1 MAIFARINDFGEVI
15 TVTSVNNKILKD
27 SGGEESEL
35 RGIAFLRTLYKEQT
49 SVWVQ
54 GSYNTQAGVHKLGG
68 TPFRKN
74 YAGIGFTYDES
85 KDAFIPAKK
94 YASWTLNESTC
105 LWEPPIPRPDDEYE
119 VIDGLN
125 TITKRC
131 EWNESTLSWDKV
143 EV

>member
-1 MAIFARINDFGEVI
+1 MEHISVMAIFARINDFGEVI

-74 YAGIGFTYDES
+74 SPGEGFSYDQTR
-85 KDAFIPAKK
+85 DAFIPPKP
-94 YASWTLNESTC
+94 YESWVLNS
-105 LWEPPIPRPDDEYE
+105 
-119 VIDGLN
+119 
-125 TITKRC
+125 
-131 EWNESTLSWDKV
+131 
-143 EV
+143 

>member
-15 TVTSVNNKILKD
+15 TVTSVNNKILKA

-68 TPFRKN
+68 TPFR
-74 YAGIGFTYDES
+74 
-85 KDAFIPAKK
+85 
-94 YASWTLNESTC
+94 
-105 LWEPPIPRPDDEYE
+105 
-119 VIDGLN
+119 
-125 TITKRC
+125 
-131 EWNESTLSWDKV
+131 
-143 EV
+143 

>member
-15 TVTSVNNKILKD
+15 TVTSVHNKVLQD
-27 SGGEESEL
+27 SGGQESEL

-74 YAGIGFTYDES
+74 SPGEGFSYDQTR
-85 KDAFIPAKK
+85 DAFIPPKP
-94 YASWTLNESTC
+94 YESWILNEETC
-105 LWEPPIPRPDDEYE
+105 NWEAPVAQPTDPSPSAFQWDEATTNW
-119 VIDGLN
+119 IL
-125 TITKRC
+125 
-131 EWNESTLSWDKV
+131 V
-143 EV
+143 EGPLEEEE